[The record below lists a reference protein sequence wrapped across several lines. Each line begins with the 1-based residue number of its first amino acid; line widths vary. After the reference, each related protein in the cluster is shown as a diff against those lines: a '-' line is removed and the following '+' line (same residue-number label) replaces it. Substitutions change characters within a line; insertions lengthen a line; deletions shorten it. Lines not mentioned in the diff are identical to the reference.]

1 MFKYMSNAMIQ
12 HLIKKKQINKVKYLV
27 IDINLFI
34 SNFFSYIYFML
45 NESFFNI
52 YFQYIGNLND
62 LI

>member
-1 MFKYMSNAMIQ
+1 MSNAMIQ